1 LGQLDLNG
9 DAAAAKSKFE
19 IAKDEMGRRDYS
31 EYVYIARAYMNA
43 DKPDFKAAIQ
53 TLTLANERNAEEPQV
68 LLAFG
73 DAYYGDKIKMQL
85 TQLIVMLFKQIIHY

>member
-1 LGQLDLNG
+1 MEMPQP
-9 DAAAAKSKFE
+9 KFE
-19 IAKDEMGRRDYS
+19 IAKDEMGRRDFS

-68 LLAFG
+68 LLALE
-73 DAYYGDKIKMQL
+73 M
-85 TQLIVMLFKQIIHY
+85 LIMVTKSKCSLLSLS

>member
-1 LGQLDLNG
+1 MDLNNG

-43 DKPDFKAAIQ
+43 DKPDKAAIQ

-68 LLAFG
+68 LLALE
-73 DAYYGDKIKMQL
+73 M
-85 TQLIVMLFKQIIHY
+85 LIMVTKSKCSLLSLS

>member
-1 LGQLDLNG
+1 LGQLDLNNG
-9 DAAAAKSKFE
+9 DAAAKAKFE

-68 LLAFG
+68 LLALEMLIMVKNQNA
-73 DAYYGDKIKMQL
+73 AYSAYR
-85 TQLIVMLFKQIIHY
+85 VLFKQIIHY

>member
-1 LGQLDLNG
+1 LGQLDLNNG
-9 DAAAAKSKFE
+9 DAAAAKAKFE
-19 IAKDEMGRRDYS
+19 IAKDEMGRDYS

-68 LLAFG
+68 LLALE
-73 DAYYGDKIKMQL
+73 M
-85 TQLIVMLFKQIIHY
+85 LIMVTKSKCSLLSLS

>member
-1 LGQLDLNG
+1 MSILIILIGTVDLNNG
-9 DAAAAKSKFE
+9 DAAAAKAKFE

-53 TLTLANERNAEEPQV
+53 TLTR
-68 LLAFG
+68 
-73 DAYYGDKIKMQL
+73 
-85 TQLIVMLFKQIIHY
+85 